1 VAIATATSGWF
12 AAGMLGVIIA
22 RRIGFSLD
30 GNARHRLPRIVLAA
44 LVMGGAIAGLQ
55 RALAPWLGGPSGLA
69 RLLALGGLICTGL
82 AVYTLLL
89 HLLGVARLRDLMAAI
104 RRPA

>member
-1 VAIATATSGWF
+1 
-12 AAGMLGVIIA
+12 MLGVIIA

-30 GNARHRLPRIVLAA
+30 ADARRGLPRIALAA

-55 RALAPWLGGPSGLA
+55 AALEPWLDGPSGLA
-69 RLLALGGLICTGL
+69 RLVALGALICAGL
-82 AVYTLLL
+82 AGYTALL
-89 HLLGVARLRDLMAAI
+89 HLLGVARLRDLVRAI